1 MGAGA
6 SRKVV
11 NLEGKTTEQARTEAE
26 QQVTEMLSGIVILP
40 TTLGLLLYK
49 NTCKERGLP
58 TRTPH
63 TAPQRHSVLGV
74 SGTMYLKST
83 AFVVL
88 TLREWLSATCHSL
101 YC

>member
-49 NTCKERGLP
+49 
-58 TRTPH
+58 
-63 TAPQRHSVLGV
+63 
-74 SGTMYLKST
+74 YL
-83 AFVVL
+83 
-88 TLREWLSATCHSL
+88 
-101 YC
+101 